1 MAKFTAGVPL
11 NIRLPGGFEAI
22 GAAGTTHRIPDSLVE
37 EFTRD
42 QAPSIPG
49 FAWVTQDE
57 TTAMNAATIIVGAV
71 TATSIIA
78 SAVTATTAV
87 FKGEPW
93 IDAKAYGATGDGVTD
108 DTAAL
113 QLAINALTTG
123 ANAQLYIPAGTYLVS
138 ATLTL
143 PLMQYKRIFGA
154 GQNATIISATQTNS
168 PILKTTVENTHS
180 IILERLALSY
190 ATQRSSSNTSAY
202 ALAYTATSAGVGS
215 GFYYWTVRNLLI
227 SGANVG
233 IGILAGSGTLPVW
246 GSSFENISMA
256 RIATTGL
263 YLKSPTTIGM
273 PALRVD
279 GLRISNSNSTVVNSA
294 QAIYLESA
302 EITFDELDIE
312 GWYNGAFYV
321 QGGNPVAVRGL
332 HIENH
337 RMTTASTLVDIS
349 DGPVTVTEA
358 YIIATVNA
366 SGATATMFNTFTN
379 GSLDLQHVLLN
390 ITKTAGT
397 AYGIAATSASTRG
410 IYVRNWYETAANLS
424 AMFNP
429 NANTLA
435 AIVWYDGWQGRG
447 TVFPTAPLTNDR
459 YFRTDRGI
467 EYFYDGTR
475 WLSVHLYRETLS
487 LGDALT
493 PLSASPVNA
502 GRMASWAGDYDLY
515 LVKYYLA
522 AHIVTTNS
530 TASFWTLAMKN
541 LVGGS
546 TLVSISDKV
555 FWTSA
560 LPRHREHPGQ
570 RSASRSRPRCAAD
583 DGYSP
588 AFLDSPSRRATRR
601 ARRSSSR
608 RPSSIRRSTSWDQAA
623 RPDDTARRRTAGAA
637 RRTTGIT
644 SATRAR
650 SPTSSTVTCRSS
662 SRARTRPSRAAAA
675 RSIDRDRSRSSSGT
689 RRTSASTR
697 GSGST
702 RSSAAARSTS
712 ATPTRRPRPCS
723 GSP

>member
-57 TTAMNAATIIVGAV
+57 TTAMSAATIIVGAV

-397 AYGIAATSASTRG
+397 AYGIARDLGLDAGHLRPQL
-410 IYVRNWYETAANLS
+410 VR
-424 AMFNP
+424 
-429 NANTLA
+429 
-435 AIVWYDGWQGRG
+435 DGGQ
-447 TVFPTAPLTNDR
+447 P
-459 YFRTDRGI
+459 
-467 EYFYDGTR
+467 
-475 WLSVHLYRETLS
+475 
-487 LGDALT
+487 LGDVQ
-493 PLSASPVNA
+493 PE
-502 GRMASWAGDYDLY
+502 
-515 LVKYYLA
+515 
-522 AHIVTTNS
+522 
-530 TASFWTLAMKN
+530 
-541 LVGGS
+541 
-546 TLVSISDKV
+546 
-555 FWTSA
+555 
-560 LPRHREHPGQ
+560 REHARGD
-570 RSASRSRPRCAAD
+570 RVVRRLAGSRDRVPDGAAD
-583 DGYSP
+583 QRPVLPHGSRDRILLRRHPLAVG
-588 AFLDSPSRRATRR
+588 PSLQGNAV
-601 ARRSSSR
+601 
-608 RPSSIRRSTSWDQAA
+608 
-623 RPDDTARRRTAGAA
+623 ARRRPDAAVRVARERGPDGLVGWRLRPLPRQVLPRGAHRHDELDRKFLDA
-637 RRTTGIT
+637 RDEEPR
-644 SATRAR
+644 RRLDAR
-650 SPTSSTVTCRSS
+650 EHLDQR
-662 SRARTRPSRAAAA
+662 
-675 RSIDRDRSRSSSGT
+675 
-689 RRTSASTR
+689 
-697 GSGST
+697 
-702 RSSAAARSTS
+702 
-712 ATPTRRPRPCS
+712 RRP
-723 GSP
+723 